1 MHRWEVL
8 DHRHQASRAATI
20 AVLTI
25 LLLGMALGGTVG
37 VALAR
42 GFDAIHLEQ
51 HVRHFA
57 PGGSGSSSS
66 R

>member
-1 MHRWEVL
+1 M
-8 DHRHQASRAATI
+8 I

>member
-1 MHRWEVL
+1 M
-8 DHRHQASRAATI
+8 I

-42 GFDAIHLEQ
+42 GFDAIHLEH